1 MKKNLKN
8 LNQSSKE
15 ILMLKSKIMKKK
27 KSAQATTTVR
37 LLKTTKLLQHVES
50 NLATREKFNL

>member
-1 MKKNLKN
+1 
-8 LNQSSKE
+8 
-15 ILMLKSKIMKKK
+15 MLKSKIMKKK